1 MIGSISYDD
10 MLKFAASLE
19 NSSKNIRQVIEKY
32 TSEKVTRV
40 GEFCDCI
47 DTYIRFINSY
57 IQLYKD
63 SDEALK
69 YIIEK
74 NK

>member
-10 MLKFAASLE
+10 MLKLAVSLE
-19 NSSKNIRQVIEKY
+19 NSSKVIRNIVENY
-32 TSEKVTRV
+32 TSDKVTKV
-40 GEFCDCI
+40 NEFCDSI
-47 DTYIRFINSY
+47 DTYARFINSY
-57 IQLYKD
+57 VQLYKD

>member
-19 NSSKNIRQVIEKY
+19 NSSKNVRQIIGKY
-32 TSEKVTRV
+32 TSEKVIRV
-40 GEFCDCI
+40 SEFCDCI
-47 DTYIRFINSY
+47 DTYIR
-57 IQLYKD
+57 LYKD